1 MNEAFIKDV
10 DEGLSASPKR
20 LLSKYFYD
28 EKGDEL
34 FVQIMNMP
42 EYYLTN
48 AEFEILSEQTGDIIS
63 SFETGDR
70 QLELIE
76 LGAGD
81 GTKTIELL
89 KALQGKH
96 DFTYMPID
104 ISQHAL
110 DTLEARLAKEVPGV
124 AVKTL
129 QGDYFSVLGDIKDS
143 DAMKVIL
150 FLGSNL
156 GNMLDVNANRFI
168 KQLSAKLNKG
178 DKVFLGVDLKKDAS
192 VILPAYNDAAGIT
205 AAFNLNLLTRI
216 NRELG
221 GNFDVTQFKHA
232 PRYNKEAGQAES
244 YIESLA
250 IQDVHIEATG
260 KTYHFDKG
268 EKIHME
274 ISRKYDRDTVNK
286 VISATDLEIKKVF
299 TDSKGYFSDFLLEMT

>member
-1 MNEAFIKDV
+1 MNQAFIKDV

-42 EYYLTN
+42 EYYLTD
-48 AEFEILSEQTGDIIS
+48 AEFEILSQQTEDIIN
-63 SFETGDR
+63 SFEIGNR
-70 QLELIE
+70 KLELIE

-81 GTKTIELL
+81 GTKTIQLL
-89 KALQGKH
+89 KALQGKY

-110 DTLEARLAKEVPGV
+110 DTLEKRLAKEVPD
-124 AVKTL
+124 VKVETL
-129 QGDYFSVLGDIKDS
+129 QGDYFGVLGDIKGS
-143 DAMKVIL
+143 DALKVVL

-168 KQLSAKLNKG
+168 KELSGKLTKG
-178 DKVFLGVDLKKDAS
+178 DKIVLGVDLKKDGS

-221 GNFDVTQFKHA
+221 GNFNVEQFKHA
-232 PRYNKEAGQAES
+232 PLYNEEEGQAES
-244 YIESLA
+244 YIQSTAAQE
-250 IQDVHIEATG
+250 VHIDATG
-260 KTYHFDKG
+260 KTYHFDEG
-268 EKIHME
+268 ERIHME
-274 ISRKYDRDTVNK
+274 ISRKYDAETVNK
-286 VISATDLEIKKVF
+286 VIAATDLEIKKIF
-299 TDSKGYFSDFLLEMT
+299 TDSNGYFSDFLLEMK